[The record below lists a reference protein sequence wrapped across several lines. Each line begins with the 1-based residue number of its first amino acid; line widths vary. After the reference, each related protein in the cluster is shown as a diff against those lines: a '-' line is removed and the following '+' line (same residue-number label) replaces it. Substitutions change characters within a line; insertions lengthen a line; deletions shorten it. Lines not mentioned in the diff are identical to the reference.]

1 MFLTWKGITR
11 STVTPAFSIHTEG
24 KTDGAKMT
32 QTPEAEKEK
41 SAEQVADFKKLKSKL
56 YVEIEIWTIQA
67 MILF

>member
-1 MFLTWKGITR
+1 
-11 STVTPAFSIHTEG
+11 
-24 KTDGAKMT
+24 MT